1 VSSVP
6 GKSDLTTEADIKF
19 MVDSFYDKVNQDD
32 LLDPVFN
39 DVAKINWDHHLPRM
53 YNFWNT
59 ILFSRGDYKGS
70 PYQKHEVLPVFK
82 DHFDRWLKLFGE
94 NMDEHFEGKNATEA
108 KNRANVIGISFWY
121 KMGSK
126 MS

>member
-1 VSSVP
+1 MP

-32 LLDPVFN
+32 LLEPVFN

-82 DHFDRWLKLFGE
+82 DHFDRCSFYINLYFPFEYKLKDYQGYMFYW
-94 NMDEHFEGKNATEA
+94 NK
-108 KNRANVIGISFWY
+108 R
-121 KMGSK
+121 
-126 MS
+126 